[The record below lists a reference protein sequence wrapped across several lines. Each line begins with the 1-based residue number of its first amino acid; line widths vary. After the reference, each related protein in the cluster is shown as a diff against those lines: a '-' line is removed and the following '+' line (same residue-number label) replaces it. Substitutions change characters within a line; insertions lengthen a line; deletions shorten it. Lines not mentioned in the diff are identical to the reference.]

1 MDSQNTLISMQ
12 MRTHQLKKKL
22 SEAWKRK
29 IEEQRERER
38 LIVMI
43 EPLFYLSLIIW
54 LKLLVE
60 ATSQRGSR
68 CTVMQSSPPS
78 FATSHSQSFFS
89 EMPINTAVKPAVRQT
104 SSDNQTSCQMPESDF
119 QWRWDSDKSYW
130 TNRMKR
136 FDSLPIMKKLKLRK
150 TRFLYALP
158 GCCHAGVLDGF

>member
-1 MDSQNTLISMQ
+1 
-12 MRTHQLKKKL
+12 
-22 SEAWKRK
+22 
-29 IEEQRERER
+29 
-38 LIVMI
+38 MI

-89 EMPINTAVKPAVRQT
+89 EKPINTAVKPAVHQT
-104 SSDNQTSCQMPESDF
+104 SSDNQTSRQMLESDF
-119 QWRWDSDKSYW
+119 QWRKGYW
-130 TNRMKR
+130 TYSMKR

-150 TRFLYALP
+150 TRFLYTLP
-158 GCCHAGVLDGF
+158 CRCSGWFLELSNVNPSTDCLLAICIWHQDTNAHELWVWKTLESINM